1 MTFDVI
7 IVLYNSSISAI
18 KSLGIVQLFPSVEHI
33 FICDNSTD
41 AQIVNYN
48 NQYMNNGD
56 HQKLRLINMK
66 GNAGLARAYNRAI
79 NLSSANYICLLDDD
93 TIIPSNY
100 FQHVDTWIRK
110 TRAQIFAPLAF
121 AQNGMLM
128 SPCKTD
134 GIHFGPFESVNEALH
149 ASNFSLINAGMVI
162 KRDIF
167 TDYRYDERYR
177 VDMIDHQFVRDMKQH
192 KQHIEIMND
201 IQIQQDYSQL
211 SNNRRKALQRLRI
224 YAHDSKLYYSYN
236 YRQKVFRLC
245 QLAGRFA
252 KIIL

>member
-1 MTFDVI
+1 MEFDVI

-18 KSLGIVQLFPSVEHI
+18 KSLGIAQLSPYVEHI

-41 AQIVNYN
+41 AQIVNHN

-56 HQKLRLINMK
+56 HQKLRLIDME

-79 NLSSANYICLLDDD
+79 NLSSASYICLLDDD

-110 TRAQIFAPLAF
+110 TKARILAPLAF

-134 GIHFGPFESVNEALH
+134 GIHFGPFGSIDEALR
-149 ASNFSLINAGMVI
+149 APNFSLINAGMVI
-162 KRDIF
+162 KRDVF
-167 TDYRYDERYR
+167 TRYRYDERYR
-177 VDMIDHQFVRDMKQH
+177 VDMIDHQFIRDMKQQG
-192 KQHIEIMND
+192 QHIEIMND
-201 IQIQQDYSQL
+201 IRIQQDYSQL
-211 SNNRRKALQRLRI
+211 SNNRRRALKRLRI
-224 YAHDSKLYYSYN
+224 YAHDSKLYYSHN

-245 QLAGRFA
+245 QLAGRFT